1 MEEKPFNLNKLENRK
16 AAIKLRTSSYKL
28 GSVLGKWCNKISD
41 VTLYKYCGNSKI
53 ENKINFF
60 FECRNYDSLR
70 KDTFKVTAMQ
80 IEKALINNSILFQKY
95 LQNFAFHLFIVLQ

>member
-53 ENKINFF
+53 ENK
-60 FECRNYDSLR
+60 CRNYDSLR